1 MTEIADFAAILF
13 LVTGA
18 VALAVMSTAL
28 TGRIPVPA
36 PAIFLVTA
44 ALVSD
49 IWPQVYEHV
58 PILTV
63 ERVAVVALVVILFN
77 GGIDI
82 GWGQISAALPARS
95 CRSASWEPLQRPA
108 CWLCSHTSRSGS
120 TGRWRGSSAPLWHRP
135 TRR

>member
-1 MTEIADFAAILF
+1 MKLHNRTATEIADFAAILF

-18 VALAVMSTAL
+18 VAIAVVSTAL

-63 ERVAVVALVVILFN
+63 ERVAVAATAQVEGGDLLVVV
-77 GGIDI
+77 
-82 GWGQISAALPARS
+82 S
-95 CRSASWEPLQRPA
+95 
-108 CWLCSHTSRSGS
+108 
-120 TGRWRGSSAPLWHRP
+120 
-135 TRR
+135 